1 MANRSLGRYTGGY
14 YPASSMDD
22 FFNQSLERFFGMNP
36 FGGSMRGSSQ
46 DNGSRGSSLPAVN
59 ISESEEGFTVEVAAP
74 GMSKENF
81 NVDIHDSVLTISA
94 ERSTGS
100 DDDTAEGKDQADRNG
115 RSNGYHR
122 REFSYSSFQRQF
134 SLPDNVKDE
143 EIKASYEDGILRLQ
157 IPKVPAEEQKPQRR
171 TIEIG

>member
-14 YPASSMDD
+14 YPSSSMDD

-46 DNGSRGSSLPAVN
+46 DNGNRGSSLPAVN
-59 ISESEEGFTVEVAAP
+59 ISESDGGFTVEVAAP

-81 NVDIHDSVLTISA
+81 NVDVQDSVLTISA
-94 ERSTGS
+94 ERSASSENGGDASDRGDSTGKS
-100 DDDTAEGKDQADRNG
+100 D
-115 RSNGYHR
+115 GYHR

-134 SLPDNVKDE
+134 SLPDNVNDE
-143 EIKASYEDGILRLQ
+143 EIKASYEDGILRLE
-157 IPKVPAEEQKPQRR
+157 IPKVSEEEQKPKRR